1 MKATRTLAGLAVGF
15 LLLPAT
21 SRAAILLQDNFDSY
35 ADQAAFNAVWTN
47 VASPNVSGTLTNA
60 QAVSLPN
67 SVNYQTTAQ
76 RNERTFAESGTP
88 TAANPVTFSFDFFD
102 TNGGIAPYRQFTD
115 IQDGLSPSL
124 GGQLI
129 AMGLNNNM
137 TITADG
143 GNYYMARILGY
154 DGAPGVTGGGAG
166 QFFKLNAAGAPTR
179 STGWHNL
186 KAVITDTQIAFFVDG
201 IPSATEV
208 TNVAATRSFDV
219 TRLGS
224 GLSATAQAYF
234 DNISID
240 NDPVPPV
247 PEPASVLGLGVGFFF
262 LARRTRR
269 QP

>member
-1 MKATRTLAGLAVGF
+1 MKVTKTLAGLAVGF
-15 LLLPAT
+15 GLLSVLPSAK
-21 SRAAILLQDNFDSY
+21 AAILLQDNFDSY
-35 ADQAAFNAVWTN
+35 IDQAAFNAAWPN
-47 VASPNVSGTLTNA
+47 VATPNVSGTLTNA

-67 SVNYQTTAQ
+67 SVNYQTSAQ
-76 RNERTFAESGTP
+76 RNERTFTESGTP
-88 TAANPVTFSFDFFD
+88 TAANPITFSFDFFD
-102 TNGGIAPYRQFTD
+102 TNGGLAPYRQFTD
-115 IQDGLSPSL
+115 IQDGLSPALS
-124 GGQLI
+124 GQLI

-137 TITADG
+137 SLTADG

-154 DGAPGVTGGGAG
+154 DGAVGLSGGGAG
-166 QFFKLNAAGAPTR
+166 QFFKLNAPGAPTR

-186 KAVITDTQIAFFVDG
+186 KAVITDTQISFFVDG

-240 NDPVPPV
+240 NDPAPPV
-247 PEPASVLGLGVGFFF
+247 PEPASLLLVGFGASF
-262 LARRTRR
+262 LVLRRRR
-269 QP
+269 

>member
-1 MKATRTLAGLAVGF
+1 MTAKRTLATLAAGF
-15 LLLPAT
+15 LLPAAAN
-21 SRAAILLQDNFDSY
+21 AAILLQDNFDGY
-35 ADQAAFNAVWTN
+35 ADQAAFNAAWPN
-47 VASPNVSGTLTNA
+47 VATPNVSGTLSNL
-60 QAVSLPN
+60 QAVSAPN

-88 TAANPVTFSFDFFD
+88 TAANPITFSFDFYD
-102 TNGGIAPYRQFTD
+102 SNGGLAPYRQFTD
-115 IQDGLSPSL
+115 IQDGASPSL

-137 TITADG
+137 TLTADG

-154 DGAPGVTGGGAG
+154 DGAVGVTGGGAG
-166 QFFKLNAAGAPTR
+166 QFFKLNGPGAPTR

-186 KAVITDTQIAFFVDG
+186 KAVITDTQISFFVDG
-201 IPSATEV
+201 IPSATEI
-208 TNVAATRSFDV
+208 TNVAATRSYDY

-240 NDPVPPV
+240 NDAAPPV
-247 PEPASVLGLGVGFFF
+247 PEPASLAVLGLGG
-262 LARRTRR
+262 LLMLRRRPLR
-269 QP
+269 